1 MLFDL
6 DLDNNITLSYFLFCL
21 IIDVYFLI
29 AAAIAQEAKTE
40 IEIRAVLA
48 KAKIRKCSV

>member
-6 DLDNNITLSYFLFCL
+6 DLDNNITLSHFLFCL

-29 AAAIAQEAKTE
+29 AVAIAQETKTE
-40 IEIRAVLA
+40 IEIHAVLA
-48 KAKIRKCSV
+48 EAKIRKCSV